1 MAQPWLSA
9 VLCLCP
15 NKPAQPRLTMPWR
28 HLSLELRVVH
38 MHKRTHRQIHFILLQ
53 KLWKCVR
60 LRCSGV
66 PWQKQSG
73 RQIYPGLTSTHTH
86 THTDTNTH
94 TGSSVLC
101 RSRTTWTCSC
111 IENYHFKAV
120 SHCRITWSV
129 NPDTIRLLMYNQMS
143 DWLQSKSQPMQP
155 VHLL

>member
-38 MHKRTHRQIHFILLQ
+38 VHKRTHRQIHFILLQ

-60 LRCSGV
+60 LRCS
-66 PWQKQSG
+66 
-73 RQIYPGLTSTHTH
+73 LTKTVWKTNIPRSHKHTH
-86 THTDTNTH
+86 TNTH
-94 TGSSVLC
+94 TGSCVLC

-129 NPDTIRLLMYNQMS
+129 NLDTIRLLMYNQMS

-155 VHLL
+155 VHLV